1 MPLIKAAGGLLCNV
15 QKPGAILLKDP
26 EEKTSICET
35 TAHWYV
41 STKYIHD
48 SVERNERLNIEDYRL
63 NPESRAKRKDN
74 GKVGSPSM
82 SNGRTAYTPEED
94 DAILSYVSKHIS
106 EVGGNKIWQEMAKQQ
121 VTCHSWQSMKYRYK
135 VQLAHKLPEYK
146 QAEVEK
152 ETLMQVTEQCEA
164 ENENNKSASSQ
175 RSPVA
180 AEEPNSSS
188 EMDLTQI
195 SPSPNSQDEQAECND
210 NKEYDIMETSKSEI
224 EETPEQEQP
233 EQPVKDHQS
242 EEISGAKAVINSVH
256 RPITRQQFVL
266 DNAPYVKRLRSSGA
280 PSESPLKSPHKQT
293 SKTKA
298 YSSPKSD
305 SHAQPPEK
313 KVRKMEAKVVD
324 TIEKDNEH
332 SGPSEKTQTE
342 KVNSPAPQPTETKKL
357 GILEMAT
364 KEFEDDS
371 ESESDQ
377 YETPGPSTSVEAV
390 IATSSNS
397 DPATLL
403 SENQGEGTGR
413 IQDENPQPSPANANT
428 ADAVT
433 VPAPPSSSHPAVS
446 EPATGGA
453 LPTEQVTSKAHLF
466 IFESESQEV
475 EEDSQSLV
483 AGPSTSAAG
492 QTNEKTT
499 TPSLTQDQLEE
510 DVQVLKALMK
520 ETKQDLISVTKAI
533 LKASGDLILARE
545 LLLNLSSFSGLT
557 WTRTEDQNLSSTDPS
572 VREELLSKY
581 GEEGVAKR
589 LMFLELER

>member
-1 MPLIKAAGGLLCNV
+1 
-15 QKPGAILLKDP
+15 
-26 EEKTSICET
+26 
-35 TAHWYV
+35 
-41 STKYIHD
+41 
-48 SVERNERLNIEDYRL
+48 
-63 NPESRAKRKDN
+63 
-74 GKVGSPSM
+74 
-82 SNGRTAYTPEED
+82 
-94 DAILSYVSKHIS
+94 
-106 EVGGNKIWQEMAKQQ
+106 
-121 VTCHSWQSMKYRYK
+121 
-135 VQLAHKLPEYK
+135 
-146 QAEVEK
+146 
-152 ETLMQVTEQCEA
+152 
-164 ENENNKSASSQ
+164 
-175 RSPVA
+175 
-180 AEEPNSSS
+180 
-188 EMDLTQI
+188 MDLTQI
-195 SPSPNSQDEQAECND
+195 SPSPNFQDEQAECND

-242 EEISGAKAVINSVH
+242 EAISGAKTVINSVH

-266 DNAPYVKRLRSSGA
+266 ENAPYVKRLRSSGA
-280 PSESPLKSPHKQT
+280 PPESPLKSPHKQT
-293 SKTKA
+293 SKTKP

-313 KVRKMEAKVVD
+313 KVRKMEPKVVD

-332 SGPSEKTQTE
+332 NGPSEKTQTE

-397 DPATLL
+397 DPTTLP

-413 IQDENPQPSPANANT
+413 IQDENPQPSPAVATPAVATPANATT

-433 VPAPPSSSHPAVS
+433 VPTPPSSSHPAVS

-453 LPTEQVTSKAHLF
+453 LTTEQVTSKAHLF

-492 QTNEKTT
+492 QSNENTT

-545 LLLNLSSFSGLT
+545 LLLNLSSFSGPT

-572 VREELLSKY
+572 VREQLMSKY

-589 LMFLELER
+589 LMFLELGR